1 MERLTTE
8 QHGHLL
14 AVSAKAAATSS
25 TWMHPERVVTRAV
38 VGMRPP
44 EVIIQNIDDE
54 KQRKR
59 CWSSRLVGNW
69 RNLSRTMPGMRDY
82 PCCCPR

>member
-25 TWMHPERVVTRAV
+25 TWMHPERAVTRAM

-54 KQRKR
+54 KTKLAHE
-59 CWSSRLVGNW
+59 SSGILPICTLRHRSISYEKGA
-69 RNLSRTMPGMRDY
+69 
-82 PCCCPR
+82 